1 MATGQTVIIL
11 PAYNEEETIAQ
22 VIESFSLSLPAAK
35 IVVVDNNS
43 SDRTA
48 ERATAAFRR
57 TGAAGLLLNEY
68 RQGKAFAVQKAFS
81 EVEAEVYVLCDA
93 DMTYPADEIQP
104 MLDPVLNGR
113 ADMVVGDRHALG
125 GYKSENKRRFHG
137 FGNSLIRFLINFLFR
152 SSLHDILS
160 GYRVFSRRFVKNY
173 PILSRGFDIEAEM
186 TLHALDKGF
195 RIVEVPICYKDRPQ
209 GSVSKLN
216 TFSDGLR
223 VLKLIFTIFRNYRP
237 LAFFGSLACFFGL
250 GGLAA
255 GFPVLLDYYREQY
268 VLHVPLAILATG
280 LMTIAGMC
288 VSIALILDTVA
299 ANNRFQYALR
309 LVDANPRP
317 HLAEVSLGHEA
328 GPGAASHS
336 AGLG

>member
-1 MATGQTVIIL
+1 L
-11 PAYNEEETIAQ
+11 PAYNEEKTIAQ
-22 VIESFSLSLPAAK
+22 VIESFAASLPAAK
-35 IVVVDNNS
+35 ILVVDNNS
-43 SDRTA
+43 TDRTA
-48 ERATAAFRR
+48 VEAAGAIRR
-57 TGAAGLLLNEY
+57 TGIEGTILSEL
-68 RQGKAFAVQKAFS
+68 RQGKAFAVQKAFR
-81 EVEAEVYVLCDA
+81 EVEADVFILCDA
-93 DMTYPADEIQP
+93 DMTYLAAEVHSLLQ
-104 MLDPVLNGR
+104 PVLSGR

-137 FGNSLIRFLINFLFR
+137 FGNSLIRDLINSLFR

-160 GYRVFSRRFVKNY
+160 GYRVFSRHFVKNY

-216 TFSDGLR
+216 TFRDGFR

-237 LAFFGSLACFFGL
+237 LAFFGSLACFFSL
-250 GGLAA
+250 GGLTA
-255 GFPVLLDYYREQY
+255 GYPALVDYYRVQY

-280 LMTIAGMC
+280 LMIIAFMC
-288 VSIALILDTVA
+288 LSIALILDTVA

-309 LVDANPRP
+309 LVDSSSPLRIP
-317 HLAEVSLGHEA
+317 DGVPVQEA
-328 GPGAASHS
+328 GSVSPQPESK
-336 AGLG
+336 LGVSSSSC